1 MATNLSDDNKSVLRD
16 AYISDPSMSL
26 RQLAAVSGDVCGTE
40 VGPEVLQSLSWTE
53 GWGVIKR
60 RQQLGKEGQPVDL
73 ADEADDL
80 RKILYGKV
88 LDPDE
93 DLSASD
99 LASLIRTWD
108 MVRVASPRK
117 SSGRS
122 SRQQV
127 IEATYAGIDAVAEMM
142 EERRA
147 IKAKE
152 SIRGNGANA
161 ST

>member
-1 MATNLSDDNKSVLRD
+1 MAINLSDEHKKKLRD
-16 AYISDPSMSL
+16 AYIEDPGMSL
-26 RQLAAVSGDVCGTE
+26 RNLANVSEAVCGTT

-53 GWGVIKR
+53 GWGVEKR
-60 RQQLGKEGQPVDL
+60 RQQLGKKGQPVDL

-88 LDPDE
+88 LDPDA

-99 LASLIRTWD
+99 LASMIRTWD
-108 MVRVASPRK
+108 MVRAASPRK
-117 SSGRS
+117 TSGKS

-127 IEATYAGIDAVAEMM
+127 IEATRIGIEAVTQMM
-142 EERRA
+142 KDR
-147 IKAKE
+147 KE
-152 SIRGNGANA
+152 PDEDT